1 MIVSAK
7 VVSAQTEYEN
17 NNCALQTRY
26 VTDVIV
32 SRIAFKTPQ
41 AFERV
46 CYCLLVVKLL
56 PYLYQPYVKREVQF
70 DRLCLSPVQA
80 YSFFS
85 N

>member
-32 SRIAFKTPQ
+32 SRIAFKGL
-41 AFERV
+41 A
-46 CYCLLVVKLL
+46 
-56 PYLYQPYVKREVQF
+56 KRLQHFNATSCDIV
-70 DRLCLSPVQA
+70 A
-80 YSFFS
+80 
-85 N
+85 